1 MIRID
6 TLSKSFG
13 ALVVL
18 KDISFSF
25 ESGLVYG
32 IVGQNGAGK
41 TTLFRCIAGLE
52 KYEGNVIYDL
62 GNLKDHLGFLMTEP
76 FFFSKI
82 TGKEYIRLLCQA
94 RGKDPG
100 DIDQRNIFEL
110 PLDQYASTFST
121 GMKKKLALTALLM
134 QENQYF
140 ILDEPFNGVDIQS
153 NLLITDIIH
162 TLKALG
168 KTVIMSSHIFQTLV
182 DTCDEILLLDKGM
195 ITKIV
200 GKGDFSELEKE
211 MKEVSIGNKIH
222 SIGLK

>member
-6 TLSKSFG
+6 ALSKNFG
-13 ALVVL
+13 SLEVL
-18 KDISFSF
+18 KDISISF
-25 ESGLVYG
+25 ESGNIYG

-41 TTLFRCIAGLE
+41 TTMFRCIAGLE
-52 KYEGNVIYDL
+52 KCEGKISCDL
-62 GNLKDHLGFLMTEP
+62 GNLKNHLGYLMTEP
-76 FFFSKI
+76 YFFAKI
-82 TGKEYIRLLCQA
+82 TGREYIRLLCTA

-100 DIDQRNIFEL
+100 DISKRNVFEL
-110 PLDQYASTFST
+110 PLDQYASTYST

-140 ILDEPFNGVDIQS
+140 VLDEPFNGVDIQS

-182 DTCDEILLLDKGM
+182 DTCDEILLLDEGIIAKRVMKGEY
-195 ITKIV
+195 
-200 GKGDFSELEKE
+200 SELEKE
-211 MKEVSIGNKIH
+211 MKEVSIGTKIEL
-222 SIGLK
+222 IGLK